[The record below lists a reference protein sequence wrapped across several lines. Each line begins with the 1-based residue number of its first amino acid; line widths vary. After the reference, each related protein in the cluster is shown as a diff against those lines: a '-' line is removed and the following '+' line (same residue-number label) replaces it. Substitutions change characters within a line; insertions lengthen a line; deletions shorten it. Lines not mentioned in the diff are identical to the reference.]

1 MSTRL
6 LDSQIS
12 TILETPKR
20 VGFDEGIGDSTIFR
34 DLEYAFC
41 LQHIKKGYRIL
52 DIGSSQPWF
61 LLELIARDCEVTTI
75 DIDPEAMKEQRR
87 YGIDC
92 REASMVNLPFLD
104 DSFDMVLCIST
115 IEHVYDDED
124 ITGMREIH
132 RVSPRAIIIL
142 PFGEAD
148 NWSPRNRDKER
159 RYDESLLKK
168 RILPGWRVS
177 RRAQIGVW
185 DDYIPGWLFEHCF
198 YLLRDS
204 VGQERGGLGVGD

>member
-20 VGFDEGIGDSTIFR
+20 VGFEEGIGDSTIFR

-41 LQHIKKGYRIL
+41 LQHVKKGYRIL

-61 LLELIARDCEVTTI
+61 LLELIARGCGLTTI

-124 ITGMREIH
+124 LAGMREIH

-148 NWSPRNRDKER
+148 NWSPRNRDRER
-159 RYDESLLKK
+159 RYDKSLLKK

-198 YLLRDS
+198 YLLRED
-204 VGQERGGLGVGD
+204 RGHDRRV